1 MKLIRLSLEN
11 FKGIKSFVLE
21 PKGHSIA
28 VFGDNET
35 GKTTLFDAFL
45 WLLFGKDS
53 ENRTDFDIKT
63 LTPDGEAVHG
73 LDHTV
78 EAVLQVADGKKITL
92 KKTYME
98 KWTKQRG
105 SATKTFTGHTVDHYV
120 DKVPVSAG
128 EYTKSIAALIDEGVF
143 KLLTSPMYFNTQ
155 LHWEARR
162 KILLEVCGDITDKEV
177 IASSKDLKD
186 LPKILGGRTLEDHRK
201 VIQSTRA
208 EINRDLDRIPT
219 RISEVERGLP
229 DISCI
234 SKPEKLQEDINKL
247 RAQVQN
253 KEQEKAQL
261 LAGGTAAEKTKELRE
276 VEGELLRVQ
285 NEHRQAQGTEL
296 EALDNKLY
304 AVRRT
309 RQDLE
314 ATIDSTVRKRDNA
327 GAEISTVNQKVE
339 ALRQQW
345 HEANKQTLEY
355 NQADTCPTCGQS
367 LPKVQLEAAREKAE
381 ADFNRTKAETLE
393 AINAEGRAQKVR
405 WEHLDKQIAE
415 LSEELEGA
423 QETLEALRGEED
435 KLQKAANAASGRIKP
450 IGDSPE
456 YAKLLARK
464 EGLEAAI
471 EALSEDT
478 KEALTAIQAGIAADN
493 ISIAELERAL
503 AGLEQYNRGKGRIE
517 ELKAEEGTLAAMYE
531 ELERQ
536 LYLTEEFVRVKVRM
550 LEEKINSKFQLA
562 RFKLFAE
569 QVNGGLTECCEV
581 QYNGVPFRSLN
592 NAMRIN
598 IGLDI
603 IRTLSKH
610 HGITAPIF
618 VDNAEAV
625 VELLPVDA
633 QVIKLVVSGK
643 DKKLRVE
650 MPGQRSIFDE
660 LEKEAS

>member
-229 DISCI
+229 DISRI

-393 AINAEGRAQKVR
+393 AINAEGRAQKTR
-405 WEHLDKQIAE
+405 WEDLDKQIAE
-415 LSEELEGA
+415 LTKELENA
-423 QETLEALRGEED
+423 NEALVALKAEED
-435 KLQKAANAASGRIKP
+435 KLQQAANAAAGKIKP